1 MYILPCFDGATN
13 SIDHVFSYIENLIR
27 IIQGEIFI
35 DHILRL
41 DSVKLEISNK
51 KARKDVNYM
60 KAQSILLNNYY
71 IHEKIQLNS
80 HSI

>member
-1 MYILPCFDGATN
+1 MYTFCFDGATN
-13 SIDHVFSYIENLIR
+13 SIDHVLSHIENLIK
-27 IIQGEIFI
+27 IIQGKIFI